1 MPQDDSPVFEKLFIL
16 KITPK
21 VAKSQ
26 KLKSERMK
34 ANKIFK
40 MYEQA
45 TSLFKQGDFE
55 EALSKYNQVISDGA
69 NIDDE
74 MALKVVNA
82 ALRQREKCQFR
93 VLKF

>member
-1 MPQDDSPVFEKLFIL
+1 
-16 KITPK
+16 
-21 VAKSQ
+21 
-26 KLKSERMK
+26 MK